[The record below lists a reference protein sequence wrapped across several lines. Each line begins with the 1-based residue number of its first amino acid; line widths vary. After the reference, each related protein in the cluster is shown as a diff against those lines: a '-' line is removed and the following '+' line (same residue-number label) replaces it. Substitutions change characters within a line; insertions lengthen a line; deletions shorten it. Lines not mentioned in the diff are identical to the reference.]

1 MATCSSILAWKTPR
15 RSLSGYSPWGCKES
29 DMIERL
35 SSTATIVKGFS
46 GTRYLVMPKQY
57 ITSHISYSASPV
69 ALVVKN
75 LPANAG
81 GIRDVG
87 LIPGLGRSPKWGHG
101 NSILLARILENPMD
115 RGVWWTTAHGVA
127 KSQTQMKQLST
138 HASISYYNNWM
149 VGWLK
154 ESYKICLLT
163 EKFG

>member
-87 LIPGLGRSPKWGHG
+87 LIPGLGRSPK
-101 NSILLARILENPMD
+101 
-115 RGVWWTTAHGVA
+115 
-127 KSQTQMKQLST
+127 
-138 HASISYYNNWM
+138 
-149 VGWLK
+149 
-154 ESYKICLLT
+154 
-163 EKFG
+163 